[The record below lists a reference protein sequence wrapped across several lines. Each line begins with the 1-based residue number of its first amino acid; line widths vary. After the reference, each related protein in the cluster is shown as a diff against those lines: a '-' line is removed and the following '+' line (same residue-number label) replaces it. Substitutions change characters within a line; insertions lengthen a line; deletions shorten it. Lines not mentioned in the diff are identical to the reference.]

1 MLVEK
6 NTLSKKLKHCVARE
20 EISNSGEIMRGSNSG
35 ALFLGTLSVGH
46 RMKGPTS

>member
-6 NTLSKKLKHCVARE
+6 NTLSKKLKHCVPRE
-20 EISNSGEIMRGSNSG
+20 DKSYSGEIMRGSNSG
-35 ALFLGTLSVGH
+35 ALFLGALSVGH